1 MSAEAQQLD
10 IQDILRQLPHRYP
23 MLLVDRVLEC
33 VPGESIRAIKNVSY
47 NEPFFNGHFPSRP
60 VMPGVLILE
69 ALAQSAGVLAYR
81 SAGVVPNE
89 DTKLYFVGIDEAR
102 FRRPV
107 VPGDQLLL
115 EAKIT
120 RQLRGIW
127 NFDARASVGGEV
139 AASASIMVAPE
150 VK

>member
-1 MSAEAQQLD
+1 MSAESQQLD

-89 DTKLYFVGIDEAR
+89 DTKLYFVGIDDAR

-127 NFDARASVGGEV
+127 KFDARASVDGEV

>member
-47 NEPFFNGHFPSRP
+47 NEPFFGGHFPSRP

-120 RQLRGIW
+120 RQIRGIW
-127 NFDARASVGGEV
+127 KFDARASVGGEV

>member
-1 MSAEAQQLD
+1 MTAQAEQLD
-10 IQDILRQLPHRYP
+10 IQGILRQLPHRYP

-47 NEPFFNGHFPSRP
+47 NEPFFGGHFPSRP

-120 RQLRGIW
+120 RQIRGIW
-127 NFDARASVGGEV
+127 KFDARASVGGEV

>member
-1 MSAEAQQLD
+1 MSTVQLP
-10 IQDILRQLPHRYP
+10 IGIGEILRLLPHRYP
-23 MLLVDRVLEC
+23 FLLIDRVVELEKKRC
-33 VPGESIRAIKNVSY
+33 VAIKNVTI
-47 NEPFFNGHFPSRP
+47 NEPFFTGHFPLKP
-60 VMPGVLILE
+60 IMPGVLILE

-115 EAKIT
+115 EARIT

-127 NFDARASVGGEV
+127 KFDARASVGGEV

>member
-1 MSAEAQQLD
+1 MSAESQQLD

-120 RQLRGIW
+120 RQIRGIW
-127 NFDARASVGGEV
+127 KFDARATVGGEV